1 MHPPQ
6 RAPSRVMAPA
16 CPRALLSTATAGGEA
31 GDTAATLE
39 FWGDEGRRCKG
50 SKDGKM
56 GFPSERKGSS
66 RWSQTPRSWPPVQL
80 RVRCI
85 GSRRQTRQSSP
96 PKIGLAPSLCAAL
109 PDPGQPRRDPKLMDP
124 RASTL

>member
-1 MHPPQ
+1 VQGEQGWQDGISIRKEGVLQVVPGPVH
-6 RAPSRVMAPA
+6 
-16 CPRALLSTATAGGEA
+16 TA
-31 GDTAATLE
+31 
-39 FWGDEGRRCKG
+39 
-50 SKDGKM
+50 
-56 GFPSERKGSS
+56 
-66 RWSQTPRSWPPVQL
+66 PVQL